1 MFLSEEIKDKWQP
14 VMEHKD
20 VPSIKDATKRA
31 ITLRL
36 LENQQTALDE
46 ANITGANVD
55 NWDPILISLVRRT
68 MPKLMAYDTIGVQP
82 MTGPTGLIFAMKS
95 HYTGEA
101 STGAEALTL
110 PAGAPDTEFAG
121 VPAVGGVPPI
131 AGADA
136 MTTAQGEALG
146 GFGGGSTTYNEMSF
160 SIEKSSVTA
169 KTKALKAKYSLEL
182 AQDLKAIHGLDAES
196 ELSNILSG
204 EILAEINREI
214 INTISSQATAGAT
227 AGTTTAGTFD
237 VADSVDNRGARWG
250 GERYKSLLVQINREA
265 NLIAKNTGRGR
276 GNWLIVSPD
285 VASALDMVSGLQEPN
300 MSLDN
305 GAQPDVTNNTF
316 AGTLGGKFKV
326 YVDQFASA
334 DTVIVGFKGSNM
346 YDAGM
351 FYCPY
356 VPLQMMKSIGEE
368 DFQPRLGFKTRYG
381 ITMNPFASGAAGA
394 NPYFRKF
401 TVTNL

>member
-1 MFLSEEIKDKWQP
+1 MFLSEQIKDKWQP
-14 VMEHKD
+14 VMEHAEI
-20 VPSIKDATKRA
+20 PAIQDATKRA

-36 LENQQTALDE
+36 LENQQIALDE
-46 ANITGANVD
+46 ANVTGANVD
-55 NWDPILISLVRRT
+55 NWDPVLISLVRRT
-68 MPKLMAYDTIGVQP
+68 MPQLMAYDTIGVQP
-82 MTGPTGLIFAMKS
+82 MSGPTGLIFAMKS

-110 PAGAPDTEFAG
+110 PAGAPDTDFAG
-121 VPAVGGVPPI
+121 DDGT
-131 AGADA
+131 ADA

-146 GFGGGSTTYNEMSF
+146 GFVGSTTYNEMSF

-169 KTKALKAKYSLEL
+169 KTKALKAKYSIEL

-196 ELSNILSG
+196 ELANILSG

-214 INTISSQATAGAT
+214 INTIGAQATPGAT

-237 VADSVDNRGARWG
+237 VSDALDNRGARWG
-250 GERYKSLLVQINREA
+250 GERYKSLLVQINKEA

-285 VASALDMVSGLQEPN
+285 VASALDMVSSMAEPN

-305 GAQPDVTNNTF
+305 GAQPDVVNNVF
-316 AGTLGGKFKV
+316 AGVLGGKFKV
-326 YVDQFASA
+326 FVDQFASA
-334 DTVIVGFKGSNM
+334 DTVIVGFKGANM
-346 YDAGM
+346 YDAGL

-381 ITMNPFASGAAGA
+381 LTHNPFATGTAAQ

>member
-1 MFLSEEIKDKWQP
+1 MFLSEQIKDKWQP
-14 VMEHKD
+14 VMEHAEI
-20 VPSIKDATKRA
+20 PAIQDATKRA

-36 LENQQTALDE
+36 LENQQIALDE
-46 ANITGANVD
+46 ANVTGANVD
-55 NWDPILISLVRRT
+55 NWDPVLISLVRRT
-68 MPKLMAYDTIGVQP
+68 MPQLMAYDTIGVQP
-82 MTGPTGLIFAMKS
+82 MSGPTGLIFAMKS

-101 STGAEALTL
+101 SSGAEALTL
-110 PAGAPDTEFAG
+110 PAGAPDTDFAG
-121 VPAVGGVPPI
+121 DDGT
-131 AGADA
+131 ADA

-146 GFGGGSTTYNEMSF
+146 GFVGSTTYNEMSF

-169 KTKALKAKYSLEL
+169 KTKALKAKYSIEL

-196 ELSNILSG
+196 ELANILSG

-214 INTISSQATAGAT
+214 INTIGAQATPGAT

-237 VADSVDNRGARWG
+237 VSDALDNRGARWG
-250 GERYKSLLVQINREA
+250 GERYKSLLVQINKEA

-285 VASALDMVSGLQEPN
+285 VASALDMVSSMAEPN

-305 GAQPDVTNNTF
+305 GAQPDVVNNVF
-316 AGTLGGKFKV
+316 AGVLGGKFKV
-326 YVDQFASA
+326 FVDQFASA
-334 DTVIVGFKGSNM
+334 DTVIVGFKGANM
-346 YDAGM
+346 YDAGL

-381 ITMNPFASGAAGA
+381 LTHNPFATGTAAQ

>member
-14 VMEHKD
+14 VMEHEDLPK
-20 VPSIKDATKRA
+20 IQDATKRA

-36 LENQQTALDE
+36 LENQEIALQE
-46 ANITGANVD
+46 ANVTGANVD

-68 MPKLMAYDTIGVQP
+68 MPQLMAYDTIGVQP
-82 MTGPTGLIFAMKS
+82 MSGPTGLIFAMKS

-110 PAGAPDTEFAG
+110 PAGQPDVDFSGDEGTANTMST
-121 VPAVGGVPPI
+121 
-131 AGADA
+131 AD
-136 MTTAQGEALG
+136 GEALG
-146 GFGGGSTTYNEMSF
+146 GFVSGGGAFKEMSF

-169 KTKALKAKYSLEL
+169 ETRALKAKYSLEL

-196 ELSNILSG
+196 ELSNILSA

-214 INTISSQATAGAT
+214 IEKILSQATPGAT

-237 VADSVDNRGARWG
+237 VSDPLDNRGARWG
-250 GERYKSLLVQINREA
+250 GERYKSLLIQINKEA
-265 NLIAKNTGRGR
+265 NLIAKNTGRGA
-276 GNWLIVSPD
+276 GNWLLVSPD
-285 VASALDMVSGLQEPN
+285 VASALDMVAGLAVPN
-300 MSLDN
+300 MEVGSN
-305 GAQPDVTNNTF
+305 QPDIANNVF
-316 AGTLGGKFKV
+316 AGTLGNKYKV
-326 YVDQFASA
+326 YIDQFAAA
-334 DTVIVGFKGSNM
+334 DSVTVGYKGANM
-346 YDAGM
+346 YDAGL

-356 VPLQMMKSIGEE
+356 VPLQLMKSIGEE

-381 ITMNPFASGAAGA
+381 LTHNPFATGTAAQ

-401 TVTNL
+401 TVVNL

>member
-14 VMEHKD
+14 VMEHAD

-46 ANITGANVD
+46 ANVTGANVD

-68 MPKLMAYDTIGVQP
+68 MPQLMAYDTIGVQP
-82 MTGPTGLIFAMKS
+82 MSGPTGLIFAMKS

-110 PAGAPDTEFAG
+110 PAGAPDTDFAG
-121 VPAVGGVPPI
+121 DDGT
-131 AGADA
+131 ADA

-146 GFGGGSTTYNEMSF
+146 GFGGGATTYNEMSF

-182 AQDLKAIHGLDAES
+182 AQDLKAIHGLDAET

-214 INTISSQATAGAT
+214 ITTISSQATAGAT
-227 AGTTTAGTFD
+227 TGTTLAGTFD
-237 VADSVDNRGARWG
+237 VADAVDNRGARWG

-285 VASALDMVSGLQEPN
+285 VASALDMVSGLAEPS
-300 MSLDN
+300 MSIDN
-305 GAQPDVTNNTF
+305 GAQPDVTNNVF

-326 YVDQFASA
+326 FVDQFAST
-334 DTVIVGFKGSNM
+334 DTVVVGFKGSNM

-381 ITMNPFASGAAGA
+381 MTHNPFATGTAGA

>member
-1 MFLSEEIKDKWQP
+1 MFLSEQIKDKWQP
-14 VMEHKD
+14 VMEHAEI
-20 VPSIKDATKRA
+20 PAIQDATKRA

-36 LENQQTALDE
+36 LENQQIALDE
-46 ANITGANVD
+46 ANVTGANVD
-55 NWDPILISLVRRT
+55 NWDPVLISLVRRT
-68 MPKLMAYDTIGVQP
+68 MPQLMAYDTIGVQP
-82 MTGPTGLIFAMKS
+82 MSGPTGLIFAMKS

-101 STGAEALTL
+101 SSGAEALTL
-110 PAGAPDTEFAG
+110 PAGAPDTDFAG
-121 VPAVGGVPPI
+121 DDGT
-131 AGADA
+131 ADA

-146 GFGGGSTTYNEMSF
+146 GFVGSTTYNEMSF
-160 SIEKSSVTA
+160 SIEKSTVSA
-169 KTKALKAKYSLEL
+169 KTKALKAKYSIEL

-196 ELSNILSG
+196 ELANILSG

-214 INTISSQATAGAT
+214 INKIGTQATAGAT

-237 VADSVDNRGARWG
+237 VSDALDNRGARWG
-250 GERYKSLLVQINREA
+250 GERYKSLLVQINKEA

-285 VASALDMVSGLQEPN
+285 VASALDMVSSMAEPN

-305 GAQPDVTNNTF
+305 GAQPDVVNNVF
-316 AGTLGGKFKV
+316 AGVLGGKFKV
-326 YVDQFASA
+326 FVDQFASA
-334 DTVIVGFKGSNM
+334 DTVIVGFKGANM
-346 YDAGM
+346 YDAGL

-381 ITMNPFASGAAGA
+381 LTHNPFATGTAAQ